1 MNLKSIDYKK
11 DHEVAN
17 ITKINGPQYGMTL
30 EVLVEMEEALI
41 DANNDKDISVIIISA
56 GGDGFHMGAVVF
68 GEVGNAD
75 WNLSPVEF
83 RDISKVAHK
92 LFRYIE
98 TMEKPVIGVAKGGAV
113 GGGFENLHA
122 CDFVIASNEAKFSQ
136 PEVTL
141 GLCTGWGGSQRLT
154 RMVGWRKA
162 KELLLTGIEISGKE
176 AEKIGAITKAVPLDK
191 VDEEVDKLCERLK
204 LCAPVA
210 WGYTKTA
217 INKVWETDY
226 RSGLEFEI
234 EAWGMVNSE
243 KEFNADVF
251 DDFLNG
257 RQPKFKKNKRI
268 TSGDEWKIK

>member
-11 DHEVAN
+11 NHEVAN
-17 ITKINGPQYGMTL
+17 VTKINGPQYGMTL

-141 GLCTGWGGSQRLT
+141 GLNTGWGASQRLP

>member
-1 MNLKSIDYKK
+1 MNLKSLDYKK
-11 DHEVAN
+11 DNEVAN
-17 ITKINGPQYGMTL
+17 IIKINEPQYGMTL

-83 RDISKVAHK
+83 RDISKVAHR

-122 CDFVIASNEAKFSQ
+122 CDFVIASDEAKFSQ

-141 GLCTGWGGSQRLT
+141 GLNTGWGASQRLP

-176 AEKIGAITKAVPLDK
+176 AEKIGAITKSVPLDK
-191 VDEEVDKLCERLK
+191 VDEEVDRLCERLK

-257 RQPKFKKNKRI
+257 RQPKFKKSKRI

>member
-1 MNLKSIDYKK
+1 MNLKSLDYKK
-11 DHEVAN
+11 DNGVAN
-17 ITKINGPQYGMTL
+17 IVKINEPQYGMTL

-83 RDISKVAHK
+83 RDISKVAHR

-122 CDFVIASNEAKFSQ
+122 CDFVIASDEAKFSQ

-141 GLCTGWGGSQRLT
+141 GLNTGWGASQRLP

-176 AEKIGAITKAVPLDK
+176 AEKIGAITKSVPLDK
-191 VDEEVDKLCERLK
+191 VDEEVDRLCERLK

-257 RQPKFKKNKRI
+257 RQPKFKKSKRI